1 MKIFLKKGSGFVKI
15 SITCVFLCYKM
26 IVFFFRDTK
35 RSDHFLF
42 FQNSWVVHYYSV
54 ICKVYYGWYLGCV
67 DVDKNP
73 LCLRSSNHPTKSNQ
87 ILADTAIL
95 ANTSKKEPLCS
106 CYKHTSWMGW
116 LLKKEGFVCQENLS
130 TCNNSWRT
138 VLSFRLPL
146 SLWCV
151 FDNKLTPFIS
161 GNGFGCSV
169 I

>member
-1 MKIFLKKGSGFVKI
+1 MG
-15 SITCVFLCYKM
+15 
-26 IVFFFRDTK
+26 D
-35 RSDHFLF
+35 
-42 FQNSWVVHYYSV
+42 
-54 ICKVYYGWYLGCV
+54 
-67 DVDKNP
+67 
-73 LCLRSSNHPTKSNQ
+73 

-95 ANTSKKEPLCS
+95 ANASKKEPLCS

-146 SLWCV
+146 SLQCV

-161 GNGFGCSV
+161 GNWFGCETRFVRNKHALHVFRSTRTICTPFNWSV
-169 I
+169 RSVLCTRISSPPPPPPPSPLSPPSPSVLSSQNQIGKGVQGSRIKVQSRGPF